1 MTPSDT
7 KTGSDKAKIVAEG
20 PELTV
25 IIVSYNTKDLTLK
38 AIETLYENTHVARF
52 ETVVLDNASSDGS
65 ADAIEAAFPQVKLI
79 RSEDNLGFAKAN
91 NVVAQA
97 ATTEWLLLLNPDTET
112 HAGAI
117 DNLLAFSKA
126 HPQAGITGGRTVF
139 PDGSLNAFSCGMLLT
154 PWSLF
159 AITVG
164 LKGLFPHN
172 PLINPEGM
180 GGWQRDTVREVDFI
194 VGCFLM
200 IPRKL
205 WDELGGFDLKYF
217 MYGEEVDMCM
227 RAQKLGY
234 QPMMTPEA
242 TIMHLVGA
250 ASGVKAEK
258 QIMVAKSRTTLLRD
272 HWPAWQV
279 PVGVALMWIW
289 GALRVSASAVLGRIK
304 PARFGEKAA
313 HWRSVWARRAEWL
326 RGY

>member
-1 MTPSDT
+1 M
-7 KTGSDKAKIVAEG
+7 AEKV

-25 IIVSYNTKDLTLK
+25 IVVSYNTRELTLK
-38 AIETLYENTHVARF
+38 ALETLYDNTHTAQF
-52 ETVVLDNASSDGS
+52 ETVVLDNASKDGS
-65 ADAIEAAFPQVKLI
+65 ADAIAEAFPQVTLI
-79 RSEDNLGFAKAN
+79 RSDENLGFAKAN

-97 ATTEWLLLLNPDTET
+97 ATTDWLLLLNPDTET
-112 HAGAI
+112 HPHAI

-126 HPQAGITGGRTVF
+126 NPQAGITGGRTVF
-139 PDGSLNAFSCGMLLT
+139 PDGSLNAFSCGMLLS

-172 PLINPEGM
+172 SVINPEGM
-180 GGWQRDTVREVDFI
+180 GGWKRDTVREVDFI

-205 WDELGGFDLKYF
+205 WEELSGFNLKYF

-234 QPMMTPEA
+234 QPMMTPDA

-250 ASGVKAEK
+250 ASGVRAEK
-258 QIMVAKSRTTLLRD
+258 QIMVAKSRVTLLRD
-272 HWPAWQV
+272 HWPRWQV
-279 PVGVALMWIW
+279 PIGLGLMWVW
-289 GALRVSASAVLGRIK
+289 GALRVSAATLLGAIK
-304 PARFGEKAA
+304 PARFAEKAT
-313 HWRSVWARRAEWL
+313 HWRLVWSRRAEWL